1 MIIPALQSLCLVSVS
16 FAIIAVFYEQ
26 KKDRG
31 RKVVFF
37 RFFYLCSPAGFGI
50 RPKTSYKINF
60 SNNTREINVFF
71 KVKYK

>member
-1 MIIPALQSLCLVSVS
+1 MELIIPALQSLCLVSVS

-37 RFFYLCSPAGFGI
+37 FLFFFVV
-50 RPKTSYKINF
+50 
-60 SNNTREINVFF
+60 VF
-71 KVKYK
+71 